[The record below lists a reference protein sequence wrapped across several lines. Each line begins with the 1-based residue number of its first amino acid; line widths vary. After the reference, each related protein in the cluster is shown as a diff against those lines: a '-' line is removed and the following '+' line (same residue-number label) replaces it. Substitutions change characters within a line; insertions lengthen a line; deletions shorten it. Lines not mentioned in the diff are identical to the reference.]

1 MGRVR
6 LLVVV
11 LLLTFS
17 ATLNA
22 VSWEVGFIGVDR
34 TGSSRDTLEEISALY
49 KNYFTMLP
57 VDEHV
62 QSVVQ
67 TRLNRNQRTALLRE
81 AHQGLQAAGGVAST
95 IELPPQTEEKF
106 DSPLSVTWHT
116 VQSSVA
122 LADAVAA
129 GDMIIGR
136 YLALVNDLDEL
147 VVVSLD
153 NLDTFTRLKVQR
165 YLAQETEMELLFDRL
180 ASAEEL
186 DKLIIQSL
194 FALAPRFFGREAGAL
209 AVSSSVPLTSVRLN
223 GEAVAHWDMIVVPV
237 GSYELSASAFGYEDV
252 QVRCEVHAN
261 EICVVEPVFI
271 EKEGSP
277 LLITSRFGQA
287 DITINGEEHTLPFLL
302 EQQKT
307 PFVYE
312 AKKEGYRTVVDHVS
326 EGEKHLSISW
336 RPVFLEP
343 QTTILRAQE
352 AFYHSLA
359 RTLLGGSL
367 TIAIDSLGHA
377 GSNLQS
383 WQPFVIAGA
392 GVTAVSLADTII
404 RLFAYYQKTQYSS
417 Q

>member
-6 LLVVV
+6 LVVVV
-11 LLLTFS
+11 LLLAFS

-34 TGSSRDTLEEISALY
+34 TGSGHDTLEEISALC

-57 VDEHV
+57 VDAHV
-62 QSVVQ
+62 RSVVQ
-67 TRLNRNQRTALLRE
+67 TRLNRNQRNALLRE
-81 AHQGLQAAGGVAST
+81 AGGVAST
-95 IELPPQTEEKF
+95 IELPPQTEEQL
-106 DSPLSVTWHT
+106 DSPLTVTWHT

-129 GDMIIGR
+129 GDIIVGH
-136 YLALVNDLDEL
+136 YLTLANDLDEL

-153 NLDTFTRLKVQR
+153 NLDTFQRLNIKR
-165 YLAQETEMELLFDRL
+165 YIAQGTEMELLFDRI
-180 ASAEEL
+180 AGAEEL

-194 FALAPRFFGREAGAL
+194 FALAPHFFGREAGAL
-209 AVSSSVPLTSVRLN
+209 AVNSSVPLTSVHLN
-223 GEAVAHWDMIVVPV
+223 GEAVAHWDMIVVPA

-252 QVRCEVHAN
+252 QVRCEVRAN

-287 DITINGEEHTLPFLL
+287 GIMIDGEEHAMPFLL
-302 EQQKT
+302 EQHKT
-307 PFVYE
+307 PFAYE
-312 AKKEGYRTVVDHVS
+312 AKKEGYRTVIDHVP

-336 RPVFLEP
+336 RPLFLEP
-343 QTTILRAQE
+343 QTTIPRAQE

-359 RTLLGGSL
+359 RTLLGGAL

-377 GSNLQS
+377 SSNVQS
-383 WQPFVIAGA
+383 WQPFVIAAA